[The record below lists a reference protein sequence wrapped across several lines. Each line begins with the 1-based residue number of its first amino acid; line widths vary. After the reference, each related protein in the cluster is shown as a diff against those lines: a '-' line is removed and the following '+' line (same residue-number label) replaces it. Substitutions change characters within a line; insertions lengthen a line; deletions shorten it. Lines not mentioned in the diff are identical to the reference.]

1 MASVLENFRLGS
13 NLNARSIPSS
23 HGKYP
28 HFSRPFPQK
37 RVHQRLY
44 AKDADSPDLIESL
57 VGKIFGRKALEDRSP
72 GGMKRLDVPE
82 MFGPVLD
89 RWADP
94 VEGDSPGAAL
104 IRPLLAGTQLEFT
117 PLRLAYSADR
127 DGWSAQAFH
136 DKVNTFGAGIVVA
149 RTAGGAIIGGYNPR
163 GWIGL
168 GEDRDSIA
176 AFLFTW
182 PTGTKDKSIKPVKLQ
197 KVGGASLAVVDKPEA
212 GIAFGAEGLKLL
224 MPGKERTAKCRLG
237 TFFAKMPGGGK
248 NEKSLFAPGEDIK
261 GTKIESIECWVGV
274 GKGETWELD
283 GIIWK
288 TGVET

>member
-1 MASVLENFRLGS
+1 MASMLGTMQLGS
-13 NLNARSIPSS
+13 TLNARSNPSS
-23 HGKYP
+23 HGKYF
-28 HFSRPFPQK
+28 HLSHRSTQK
-37 RVHQRLY
+37 QIHYRLH

-57 VGKIFGRKALEDRSP
+57 VGKLFGKKALEDRSP

-94 VEGDSPGAAL
+94 VDEDSPEVAE
-104 IRPLLAGTQLEFT
+104 IRPLLAGTQLEST
-117 PLRLAYSADR
+117 PVRLAYSAER

-136 DKVNTFGAGIVVA
+136 EKVNTFGAGIVVI
-149 RTAGGAIIGGYNPR
+149 RTAGGAVIGGYNPR

-182 PTGTKDKSIKPVKLQ
+182 PTGVKKNERPIKLP
-197 KVGGASLAVVDKPEA
+197 KVGGASIAVVDKPDA
-212 GIAFGAEGLKLL
+212 GIAFGAEGLKFLL
-224 MPGKERTAKCRLG
+224 PGKERIVKCRLG
-237 TFFAKMPGGGK
+237 TFYAKTPDGG
-248 NEKSLFAPGEDIK
+248 KSLFAPGEDIK
-261 GTKIESIECWVGV
+261 GTQVESIECYVGV

-288 TGVET
+288 TGVKE